1 MNWKEYTEQLKSEIK
16 KSSEKQ
22 KLDFA
27 KEICERLLPD
37 YYNFV
42 QKTNWGD
49 ANVISRAWKLIENFS
64 NEQPTRAEIIRE
76 MIIELE
82 KNTPDTEDF
91 GQISGS
97 LALNSCAAI
106 TETLKFIL
114 DKKSERIM
122 DITSFSYDTVYFKV
136 CELNPKL
143 SEMEI
148 ENQDEIQK
156 EIEWQLEKLK

>member
-1 MNWKEYTEQLKSEIK
+1 MNWTGYNELLKSEIN

-22 KLDFA
+22 KLEFA
-27 KEICERLLPD
+27 EEICERLLPD

-42 QKTNWGD
+42 NETNWGD
-49 ANVISRAWKLIENFS
+49 TNVISRAWKLIENS
-64 NEQPTRAEIIRE
+64 SEQPASTEIIGE
-76 MIIELE
+76 MVIEVE

-97 LALNSCAAI
+97 LALNSCTAI

-114 DKKSERIM
+114 DKKPERIM
-122 DITSFSYDTVYFKV
+122 DIASFSYDTIYFKV
-136 CELNPKL
+136 CELNPEL

-156 EIEWQLEKLK
+156 EIEWQLRKLKK